1 MAPAHKGGS
10 PSFMV
15 IKLHQFASNK
25 APPEIHGTL
34 AEVGVMLDTIC
45 IDHDN
50 GAFFLSSRLRTL
62 RSRRMR
68 SVGATGS

>member
-1 MAPAHKGGS
+1 MASAHKGGS

-15 IKLHQFASNK
+15 IKLHQFASNR

-34 AEVGVMLDTIC
+34 AEVGVMLDMDNIC
-45 IDHDN
+45 SDHDN

-68 SVGATGS
+68 SGGAT